1 MPTVE
6 TLPLLLKQLRLPAIY
21 QQWETLAKTAQ
32 AENWTYPMYLS
43 ALADV
48 EATARHSARINRHLK
63 QAGLPTNKGLDT
75 FDFKAIPSIN
85 AAQIKALA
93 ESCDWVKSAEN
104 IVLLG
109 PSGVGKTH
117 LAASIGH
124 RLIQKAMRVLF
135 TSATALVQRLQL
147 ARAEYKLPQTID
159 KLARFDVLI
168 LDDIAY
174 VKKNEMETGVL
185 FDLIAQR
192 YETGSMIITANEP
205 FSEWDQIF
213 PTEMMAVAAV
223 DRLIHHATIIN
234 ITGDSYR
241 KKQSAIQKN
250 R

>member
-21 QQWETLAKTAQ
+21 QQWEPLAKKAQ

-48 EATARHSARINRHLK
+48 EATARHNARINRYLR
-63 QAGLPTNKGLDT
+63 QAGLPADKGLET
-75 FDFKAIPSIN
+75 FDFKAIPSVN
-85 AAQIKALA
+85 AAQIQSLS
-93 ESCDWVKSAEN
+93 ETIDWVKSAGN
-104 IVLLG
+104 VVLLG

-117 LAASIGH
+117 LAASIGY
-124 RLIQKAMRVLF
+124 RLIQNDMRVLF
-135 TSATALVQRLQL
+135 IGATTLVQRLQL
-147 ARAEYKLPQTID
+147 ARAEFRLPQAID

-174 VKKNEMETGVL
+174 VKKNEMETSVL
-185 FDLIAQR
+185 FDLIAHR

-241 KKQSAIQKN
+241 KKQSAKQKI
-250 R
+250 